1 MDYFLDH
8 HENILGMILIWDIKM
23 HLASRECS
31 RAGAKGV
38 NLSYMHPG
46 VPLPTIT
53 AKTCGL

>member
-8 HENILGMILIWDIKM
+8 HENILGMILIWDIPM

-38 NLSYMHPG
+38 KGYLVPRLSALLKALKNY
-46 VPLPTIT
+46 I
-53 AKTCGL
+53 